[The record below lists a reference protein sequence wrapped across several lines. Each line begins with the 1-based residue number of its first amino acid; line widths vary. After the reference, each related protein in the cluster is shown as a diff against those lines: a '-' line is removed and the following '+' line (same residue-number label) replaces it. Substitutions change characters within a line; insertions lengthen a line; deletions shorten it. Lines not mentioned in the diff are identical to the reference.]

1 MTTLV
6 LVGGVV
12 GGLVIG
18 GRLVNGLAAGLE
30 DTGPAKVVLKVA
42 GGFLFYFGYG
52 LYRCGRFVTR
62 NVGLTR

>member
-52 LYRCGRFVTR
+52 LFAMAKAVVSVCR
-62 NVGLTR
+62 